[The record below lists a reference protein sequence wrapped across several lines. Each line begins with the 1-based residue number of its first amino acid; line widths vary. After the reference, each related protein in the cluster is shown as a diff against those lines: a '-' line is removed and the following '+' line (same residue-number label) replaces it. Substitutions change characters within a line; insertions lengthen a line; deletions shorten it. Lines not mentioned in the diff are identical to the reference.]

1 MTIQLDNDT
10 QQALSLFLQGMFKQ
24 NGNVGMQNIPGVVLR
39 NDIGDP
45 STSPDPAF
53 FFAPHGNDSVRV
65 YWNEQ
70 VQPLAAWLPVE
81 SDDALEKTTEFL
93 SYLVPNVTA
102 DAISVQDANVPC
114 ANCGQPNCSTGPYG
128 TAICESFGKTA
139 TFGPVYRY
147 NTHMGR
153 IMTSSATREWLIAK
167 ARQNRGFLKP
177 VNLKSVIDGRNISL
191 STRKEI
197 FAYMAHYEWV
207 KEFGWS
213 LWGGTGYNGSFPG
226 ILEVVRPGWAKENEY
241 RIDGTGI
248 PDNVALDPTTISF
261 NGIPYYDHP
270 WLIAERVQQI
280 VNELTRR
287 DQRPAVGTVGG
298 VPNVLMDFALVAS
311 PEWITFFAKLVAKIG
326 MVNDYNIMPNPF
338 SVSINPTETDGRFA
352 AMTNGALGWGYIPTP
367 AGMVPFLPDFSCDPA
382 KLPPGACQRPADECD
397 TADTYSTTMRLL
409 VRRSGNENLLG
420 VRYLNLAQT
429 LDSDHMQP
437 GDDYVL
443 GDSGRWANVFTES
456 TNGLCERASQIGYV
470 GLFNNAPTVQT
481 IFTDA
486 SYRSYLAPQRPNVG
500 SAYFQGGTDIKTITT
515 ADRNLINN
523 NTVTVS
529 GQVTSITGGNGVY
542 TIVASELNGLG
553 NVPVGTKFASG
564 NYIGHVASYSDA
576 TNSIVVYGDLSGV
589 LATSYFTLGEAVA
602 CADCPSTE
610 TLTVLDDADSC
621 VPIRTAY
628 TGVIQAATSGYI
640 IGITSAT
647 ISALAADSLLGGHV
661 YVAGAEIG
669 QVIAQTQANP
679 AVIKLHMPTSAPLAV
694 GDAITIY
701 KDSGCES
708 DNPDVEEL
716 FAYVI
721 MPSHIPL
728 TGTDTAL
735 ITFVSKTG
743 ATTSVAAVTGYPQP
757 TGYVSQS
764 ALAGMLATALGSNAS
779 SGGVEVYTDF
789 LYQSVQV
796 PGVYARIRIPYSK
809 A

>member
-1 MTIQLDNDT
+1 MTIQLDGNT
-10 QQALSLFLQGMFKQ
+10 QQALAMFLQGMFKSS
-24 NGNVGMQNIPGVVLR
+24 GPGAMNIPGVALR

-45 STSPDPAF
+45 ATSPDPAF
-53 FFAPHGNDSVRV
+53 FFAPHGTDSVRV

-81 SDDALEKTTEFL
+81 SDDALEKTTEFI
-93 SYLVPNVTA
+93 SYLVPNVSA
-102 DAISVQDANVPC
+102 DGIGVVDGNVPC
-114 ANCGQPNCSTGPYG
+114 ANCGQPNCATGPYG
-128 TAICESFGKTA
+128 TSICESFGKTA
-139 TFGPVYRY
+139 TFGPIYRY

-153 IMTSSATREWLIAK
+153 IMTSSNTREWLIAK

-177 VNLKSVIDGRNISL
+177 INLKSIIDGRNITL
-191 STRKEI
+191 SSRKEI

-213 LWGGTGYNGSFPG
+213 LWGGAGYNGSFPG
-226 ILEVVRPGWAKENEY
+226 ILEVVRPGWARENEY
-241 RIDGTGI
+241 RVDNTGI
-248 PDNVALDPTTISF
+248 PDNVVLDPMTISF
-261 NGIPYYDHP
+261 AGVPYYDHP
-270 WLIAERVQQI
+270 WLIAERVQQV

-287 DQRPAVGTVGG
+287 ATAPAIGTVGG
-298 VPNVLMDFALVAS
+298 VPNVLMDMALVAS

-326 MVNDYNIMPNPF
+326 MANDYNIMPNPF
-338 SVSINPTETDGRFA
+338 SVTINPTETDARFA

-367 AGMVPFLPDFSCDPA
+367 AGMLPFLPDFSCDPS
-382 KLPPGACQRPADECD
+382 KLPAGACQRPADECD

-409 VRRSGNENLLG
+409 VRRAGNQNLLG
-420 VRYLNLAQT
+420 IRYLNLNQT
-429 LDSDHMQP
+429 IDSDHMMP

-456 TNGLCERASQIGYV
+456 TNGLCERASQIGYA
-470 GLFNNAPTVQT
+470 GLFNDAPTVQT

-486 SYRSYLAPQRPNVG
+486 SYRSYLAPQRPNPG
-500 SAYFQGGTDIKTITT
+500 SAYFQGGANLKTIQT
-515 ADRNLINN
+515 ADRNLINTN
-523 NTVTVS
+523 PVSVT
-529 GQVTSITGGNGVY
+529 GQVTSISGGNGVY
-542 TIVASELNGLG
+542 KIIASELNGLG
-553 NVPVGTKFASG
+553 NVPVGTKFTSG
-564 NYIGHVASYSDA
+564 SYVGHVASYSDA
-576 TNSIVVYGDLSGV
+576 DNSIRVYGDLSGV

-602 CADCPSTE
+602 CADCGDSE
-610 TLTVLDDADSC
+610 TLTVLTAADAC

-628 TGVIQAATSGYI
+628 SGVIQAVTSGYI
-640 IGITSAT
+640 IGITSAV
-647 ISALAADSLLGGHV
+647 ISALGADALLGGHV

-669 QVIAQTQANP
+669 QVIAQTSATP
-679 AVIKLHMPTSAPLAV
+679 AVIKLNLPTSAPLAV

-708 DNPDVEEL
+708 DDPDMEAL
-716 FAYVI
+716 YAYVVL
-721 MPSHIPL
+721 PAHIPL
-728 TGTDTAL
+728 TNTDTAY

-743 ATTSVAAVTGYPQP
+743 ATTTVAAVAGYPQP

-764 ALAGMLATALGSNAS
+764 ALAGMLATVLASNAS

-796 PGVYARIRIPYSK
+796 PGVFARIRIPYLK